1 MRPRS
6 TSKRCIEPPLP
17 LTIPVPLQERV
28 GVVAV
33 GGDDPVA
40 LLEGLQES
48 RSHCLLAGVDV
59 EVASDLAL
67 PEAPPARLLERP
79 DEHHLAIEVH
89 ETIRARGYR
98 ALVTGLRFPVFRVP
112 VLCRH
117 IRPLPTSRY
126 NLTNDEQDSTLRRL
140 VRIFYCPYR
149 PDVCTILRRCAR
161 LAPPA
166 TRGAPGRPSPGANLY
181 ACSHPSRRT

>member
-33 GGDDPVA
+33 GCDDPVA

-59 EVASDLAL
+59 EVAPDLAL
-67 PEAPPARLLERP
+67 SEAPPARLLERP
-79 DEHHLAIEVH
+79 DEHHLAVEVH

-98 ALVTGLRFPVFRVP
+98 TFVTDLCFPVFRVP

-117 IRPLPTSRY
+117 RRPLPTSRY
-126 NLTNDEQDSTLRRL
+126 NPKNDEQNSTLRRL
-140 VRIFYCPYR
+140 VRVFYCPFR
-149 PDVCTILRRCAR
+149 PDVCSILRRLLHFAS
-161 LAPPA
+161 PT
-166 TRGAPGRPSPGANLY
+166 TRVPPGRPSPGA
-181 ACSHPSRRT
+181 